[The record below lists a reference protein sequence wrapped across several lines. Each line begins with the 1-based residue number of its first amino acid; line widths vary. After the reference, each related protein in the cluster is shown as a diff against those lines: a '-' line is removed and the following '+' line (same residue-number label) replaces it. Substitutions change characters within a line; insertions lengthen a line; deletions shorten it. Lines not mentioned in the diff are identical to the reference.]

1 MFHFCNVGI
10 GVRLTVEAPI
20 KLNRGRRMDEEKEP
34 GVITGQLELLE
45 LHLIGA
51 KLAVR
56 EAQTTSLFRPCKLGK
71 LEGCAVCKAKRWI
84 LRKRYT

>member
-1 MFHFCNVGI
+1 
-10 GVRLTVEAPI
+10 
-20 KLNRGRRMDEEKEP
+20 MDEEKEP
-34 GVITGQLELLE
+34 GVITGHLELLE

-56 EAQTTSLFRPCKLGK
+56 EAQTISLFRPCKLGK